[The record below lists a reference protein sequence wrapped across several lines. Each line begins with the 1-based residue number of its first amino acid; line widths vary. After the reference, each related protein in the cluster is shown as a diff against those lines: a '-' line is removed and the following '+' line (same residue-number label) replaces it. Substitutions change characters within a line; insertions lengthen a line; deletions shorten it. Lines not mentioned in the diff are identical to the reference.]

1 VLACLMEK
9 HLATPKNYPLS
20 VNSLQIAC
28 NQKSNRGL
36 VMDLTIG
43 QVEHTASEL
52 EGLDYVRMELG
63 DRAKRFSHR
72 APIKFEIDRH
82 GQAILAM
89 LMLREPLTL
98 VEIMAR
104 TERLANFDDLEHVK
118 LVTDDLIERLE
129 PLAIL
134 IPKGAGQRED
144 RYTHLL
150 NGAPNLDLIAKH
162 KNNTAKEEIAILKA
176 RVAELELE
184 LKTLKGID

>member
-1 VLACLMEK
+1 MEK

-20 VNSLQIAC
+20 VNSLQLAC
-28 NQKSNRGL
+28 NQKSNRGM
-36 VMDLTIG
+36 VMDLTLG

-52 EGLDYVRMELG
+52 ESFDFVRMELG
-63 DRAKRFSHR
+63 DRAKKFSHR
-72 APIKFEIDRH
+72 APAIFQIDRH

-104 TERLANFDDLEHVK
+104 TERLADFDDLEHIK
-118 LVTDDLIERLE
+118 LVTDDLIEREE
-129 PLAIL
+129 PLAVL
-134 IPKGAGQRED
+134 IPKGPGQRED

-150 NGAPNLDLIAKH
+150 AGAPNLELMAKP
-162 KNNTAKEEIAILKA
+162 KGTTAKEEIAALKA

-184 LKTLKGID
+184 LKLLKGNG